1 MKNKISV
8 HIADDH
14 KILIEGIIAVI
25 NTDEFIEVEGY
36 SLTGKQVIEW
46 IKSNNV
52 IHNKEVFHVKTS
64 LIFIEEPKDSVLEKK
79 YEELKTLF
87 EISNYSESL
96 QGFLR
101 LNEQVSSSENSILKF
116 KINSFIAKIY
126 RKSRDHKKAIA
137 SYKKSLNLLNG
148 FVLEDDGIVFT
159 QQKYLAKTLL
169 DIGTQFQLL
178 EKYDSAFF
186 YYKKLEDI
194 VSYEDE
200 ILDNKA
206 LSYSNLSGIYQSD
219 TTYTNHLEKAIDYA
233 NKAISIHKK
242 RGNRINQAYA
252 INNLANV
259 YLLNKDFEQSKKIY
273 FEGIKLIKR
282 DTSTRAIRIKE
293 NLYFNMA
300 WAMRNLKEYHAYD
313 TLFTALDLSDD
324 LRDIDIA
331 EMLERVTGEYNVD
344 VVRRE
349 GEFEKKKAQS
359 LTLLIGISFFAI
371 ILLLAFFLNQYKLR
385 QRNLSLQLSKQELA
399 QQQKLE
405 KVRTESQI
413 RILNATLD
421 GKETERKQI
430 AETLHDSVSALLS
443 SANLHLQ
450 ACKKLFKGPI
460 PVEVEKSQ
468 NIIHEAS
475 HKIRNLSHTLVS
487 SVLLK
492 FGLAYAIKDMAEKY
506 SNSQLEIV
514 FQTKNIQR
522 YDQDFEIKLHNII
535 QELINNAIKH
545 SEATIAEINL
555 VEKDKKLLLSIND
568 NGKGFDTLKMSHK
581 DGLGINQ
588 IDARIH
594 MMSGK
599 FIIDSQKGKGTKISI
614 ELPVYMKKSTMF
626 S

>member
-1 MKNKISV
+1 MNKSYPSLFKFLLIFLLSLP
-8 HIADDH
+8 IEARH
-14 KILIEGIIAVI
+14 KL
-25 NTDEFIEVEGY
+25 
-36 SLTGKQVIEW
+36 
-46 IKSNNV
+46 

-87 EISNYSESL
+87 ETNNYAKSL
-96 QGFLR
+96 QGSFR

-116 KINSFIAKIY
+116 KINSLIAKIY
-126 RKSRDHKKAIA
+126 RKTRDHKKAIA
-137 SYKKSLNLLNG
+137 SYKKSLNLLNS
-148 FVLEDDGIVFT
+148 FVLEDNGIVFS

-178 EKYDSAFF
+178 EKFDSAVF
-186 YYKKLEDI
+186 YYKKLDDI
-194 VSYEDE
+194 INNENEVLAYKAISY
-200 ILDNKA
+200 A
-206 LSYSNLSGIYQSD
+206 NLSGIYQSD
-219 TTYTNHLEKAIDYA
+219 TTYTNNLEKAIDYA

-242 RGNRINQAYA
+242 KGNRIEQALA
-252 INNLANV
+252 INNLANA

-313 TLFTALDLSDD
+313 TLFTAVEITDD
-324 LRDIDIA
+324 LRDLEIA

-399 QQQKLE
+399 QQQKIE

-450 ACKKLFKGPI
+450 ACKKTFNGPI

-506 SNSQLEIV
+506 SNSQLFIEYK
-514 FQTKNIQR
+514 TKNITR

-535 QELINNAIKH
+535 QELINNIIKH
-545 SEATIAEINL
+545 SEASNASIHL
-555 VEKDKKLLLSIND
+555 VDNNDKIKIYIKD
-568 NGKGFDTLKMSHK
+568 NGKGFDKHLVKK
-581 DGLGINQ
+581 KNGLGINQ

-594 MMSGK
+594 MMKGEFS
-599 FIIDSQKGKGTKISI
+599 IDSKNNIGTSITI
-614 ELPVYMKKSTMF
+614 ELPVLKKETLNF
-626 S
+626 F

>member
-1 MKNKISV
+1 MNKSYPSLFNF
-8 HIADDH
+8 
-14 KILIEGIIAVI
+14 ILL
-25 NTDEFIEVEGY
+25 FLF
-36 SLTGKQVIEW
+36 SLTIQAK
-46 IKSNNV
+46 NNV

-101 LNEQVSSSENSILKF
+101 LNEKVSSSENSILKF

-475 HKIRNLSHTLVS
+475 HKIRYLSHTLVS

>member
-1 MKNKISV
+1 MNKSYLLLCNSLLV
-8 HIADDH
+8 F
-14 KILIEGIIAVI
+14 LL
-25 NTDEFIEVEGY
+25 
-36 SLTGKQVIEW
+36 SLTIQAKHKLIY
-46 IKSNNV
+46 
-52 IHNKEVFHVKTS
+52 NKEDFRVKNS
-64 LIFIEEPKDSVLEKK
+64 LLLIEEPKDSVLEKK
-79 YEELKTLF
+79 YEELNRLIETGNHV
-87 EISNYSESL
+87 EAL
-96 QGFLR
+96 QKALY
-101 LNEQVSSSENSILKF
+101 LNEQVNSSENPILKF
-116 KINSFIAKIY
+116 KINFLIAKIY
-126 RKSRDHKKAIA
+126 RKNRDHKKAIA
-137 SYKKSLNLLNG
+137 SYKKSLKLLNG
-148 FVLEDDGIVFT
+148 FVLKDDGIAFT
-159 QQKYLAKTLL
+159 NHKYLAENLL
-169 DIGTQFQLL
+169 NLGSQFQLL
-178 EKYDSAFF
+178 KKYDSAVF
-186 YYKKLEDI
+186 YYEKLEEI
-194 VSYEDE
+194 LYYEDE
-200 ILDNKA
+200 ILDLKA
-206 LSYSNLSGIYQSD
+206 SSYSNLSGIYQYD
-219 TTYTNHLEKAIDYA
+219 TTYTNHLEKAINYA

-242 RGNRINQAYA
+242 RGNRINQASA

-259 YLLNKDFEQSKKIY
+259 YLLNGDFKQSKKTY

-282 DTSTRAIRIKE
+282 DTSNRAIKVKA
-293 NLYFNMA
+293 NLYNNLS
-300 WAMRNLKEYHAYD
+300 WAMRQLKEYKAYD
-313 TLFTALDLSDD
+313 YQETAYNMKDE
-324 LRDIDIA
+324 LRDA
-331 EMLERVTGEYNVD
+331 ETQEMLERVTGEYNVD

-371 ILLLAFFLNQYKLR
+371 ILLLAFLLNQYKLR

-450 ACKKLFKGPI
+450 ACKKLFKGTI

>member
-1 MKNKISV
+1 MNKSYPSLFNF
-8 HIADDH
+8 
-14 KILIEGIIAVI
+14 ILL
-25 NTDEFIEVEGY
+25 FLF
-36 SLTGKQVIEW
+36 SLTIQAK
-46 IKSNNV
+46 NNV

-87 EISNYSESL
+87 ETNNYSESL

-101 LNEQVSSSENSILKF
+101 LNEQVSSSENLMLKF

-313 TLFTALDLSDD
+313 TLFTAVNLSDE
-324 LRDIDIA
+324 LRDLETQ

-359 LTLLIGISFFAI
+359 LTLLISISFFAI

>member
-1 MKNKISV
+1 MNKSYPSLFNF
-8 HIADDH
+8 
-14 KILIEGIIAVI
+14 ILL
-25 NTDEFIEVEGY
+25 FLF
-36 SLTGKQVIEW
+36 SLTIQAK
-46 IKSNNV
+46 NNV

-79 YEELKTLF
+79 FEELKTLF
-87 EISNYSESL
+87 ETKNYAKSL
-96 QGFLR
+96 QGSLR
-101 LNEQVSSSENSILKF
+101 LNEQVSSAENLMLKF
-116 KINSFIAKIY
+116 KINSHIAKIY
-126 RKSRDHKKAIA
+126 RKDKDHKKAIA
-137 SYKKSLNLLNG
+137 SYKKSLKLLNG

-159 QQKYLAKTLL
+159 QQNLLAKTLL
-169 DIGTQFQLL
+169 DIGTQFQNLF
-178 EKYDSAFF
+178 KRDSAIL

-200 ILDNKA
+200 ILEYKA
-206 LSYSNLSGIYQSD
+206 VSYANLSGIYQFD

-242 RGNRINQAYA
+242 RGDRINQASA

-259 YLLNKDFEQSKKIY
+259 YLFKKDFEQSKKIY

-293 NLYFNMA
+293 KLYFNMA
-300 WAMRNLKEYHAYD
+300 WAMRNLKEYRAYD
-313 TLFTALDLSDD
+313 TLFKSADLLDD
-324 LRDIDIA
+324 LQL
-331 EMLERVTGEYNVD
+331 LENQQMIQRVTSEYNID

-359 LTLLIGISFFAI
+359 LTLLIGVSFFAI

-385 QRNLSLQLSKQELA
+385 QRNLSLQLSKQALV
-399 QQQKLE
+399 QQQKIE

-468 NIIHEAS
+468 NIINEAS

-492 FGLAYAIKDMAEKY
+492 FGLAFAIKDMAEKY
-506 SNSQLEIV
+506 SNSQLDIEYK
-514 FQTKNIQR
+514 TKNITR

-535 QELINNAIKH
+535 QELINNTIKH
-545 SEATIAEINL
+545 SEASNASIYLEDND
-555 VEKDKKLLLSIND
+555 DKIKIYIKD
-568 NGKGFDTLKMSHK
+568 NGKGFDKQSAMK
-581 DGLGINQ
+581 KNGLGINQ

-594 MMSGK
+594 MM
-599 FIIDSQKGKGTKISI
+599 KGKISI
-614 ELPVYMKKSTMF
+614 ESENNSGTSITIELPVFKKESLSF

>member
-1 MKNKISV
+1 M
-8 HIADDH
+8 
-14 KILIEGIIAVI
+14 
-25 NTDEFIEVEGY
+25 
-36 SLTGKQVIEW
+36 
-46 IKSNNV
+46 
-52 IHNKEVFHVKTS
+52 EVFHVKTS
-64 LIFIEEPKDSVLEKK
+64 LVLIQEPKDSVLEKK

-87 EISNYSESL
+87 ETKNYAKSL
-96 QGFLR
+96 QGSFR

-116 KINSFIAKIY
+116 KINSLIAKIY
-126 RKSRDHKKAIA
+126 RKTRDHKKAIA
-137 SYKKSLNLLNG
+137 SYKKSLNLLNS
-148 FVLEDDGIVFT
+148 FVLEDNGIVFS

-178 EKYDSAFF
+178 EKFDSAVF
-186 YYKKLEDI
+186 YYKKLDDI
-194 VSYEDE
+194 INNENEVLAY
-200 ILDNKA
+200 KA
-206 LSYSNLSGIYQSD
+206 LSYANLSGIYQSD
-219 TTYTNHLEKAIDYA
+219 TTYTNNLEKAIDYA

-242 RGNRINQAYA
+242 KGNRIEQAIA
-252 INNLANV
+252 INNLANA

-313 TLFTALDLSDD
+313 TLFTAIDLTDD
-324 LRDIDIA
+324 LRDLEIA

-399 QQQKLE
+399 QQQKIE

-468 NIIHEAS
+468 NIINEAY

-492 FGLAYAIKDMAEKY
+492 FGLAFAIKDMAEKY
-506 SNSQLEIV
+506 SNSQLDIEYK
-514 FQTKNIQR
+514 TKNITR

-535 QELINNAIKH
+535 QELINNTIKH
-545 SEATIAEINL
+545 SEASNASIYLED
-555 VEKDKKLLLSIND
+555 KDDKIKIYIKD
-568 NGKGFDTLKMSHK
+568 NGKGFDKHLVKK
-581 DGLGINQ
+581 KNGLGINQ

-594 MMSGK
+594 MMKGE
-599 FIIDSQKGKGTKISI
+599 FNIDSENNIGTSITI
-614 ELPVYMKKSTMF
+614 ELPVFKKESLSF

>member
-1 MKNKISV
+1 MNKSYPSLFNF
-8 HIADDH
+8 
-14 KILIEGIIAVI
+14 ILL
-25 NTDEFIEVEGY
+25 FLF
-36 SLTGKQVIEW
+36 SLTIQAK
-46 IKSNNV
+46 NNV

-101 LNEQVSSSENSILKF
+101 LNEKVSSSENSILKF

-148 FVLEDDGIVFT
+148 SVLEDDGIVFT

>member
-1 MKNKISV
+1 M
-8 HIADDH
+8 
-14 KILIEGIIAVI
+14 
-25 NTDEFIEVEGY
+25 
-36 SLTGKQVIEW
+36 
-46 IKSNNV
+46 
-52 IHNKEVFHVKTS
+52 EVFHVKTS
-64 LIFIEEPKDSVLEKK
+64 LVLIQEPKDSVLEKK

-87 EISNYSESL
+87 ETNNYAKSL
-96 QGFLR
+96 QGSLR

-116 KINSFIAKIY
+116 KINSLIAKIY
-126 RKSRDHKKAIA
+126 RKTRDHKKAIA
-137 SYKKSLNLLNG
+137 SYKKSLNLLNS
-148 FVLEDDGIVFT
+148 FVLEDNGIVFS

-178 EKYDSAFF
+178 EKFDSAVF
-186 YYKKLEDI
+186 YYKKLDDI
-194 VSYEDE
+194 INNENEVLAY
-200 ILDNKA
+200 KA
-206 LSYSNLSGIYQSD
+206 LSYANLSGIYQSD
-219 TTYTNHLEKAIDYA
+219 TTYTNNLEKAIDYA

-242 RGNRINQAYA
+242 KGNRIEQAIA
-252 INNLANV
+252 INNLANA

-313 TLFTALDLSDD
+313 TLFTAIDLTDD
-324 LRDIDIA
+324 LRDLEIA

-399 QQQKLE
+399 QQQKIE

-468 NIIHEAS
+468 NIINEAS

-492 FGLAYAIKDMAEKY
+492 FGLAFAIKDMAEKY
-506 SNSQLEIV
+506 SNSQLDIEYK
-514 FQTKNIQR
+514 TKNITR

-535 QELINNAIKH
+535 QELINNTIKH
-545 SEATIAEINL
+545 SEASNASIYLED
-555 VEKDKKLLLSIND
+555 KDDKIKIYIKD
-568 NGKGFDTLKMSHK
+568 NGKGFDKHLVKK
-581 DGLGINQ
+581 KNGLGINQ
-588 IDARIH
+588 IDARTH
-594 MMSGK
+594 MMKGE
-599 FIIDSQKGKGTKISI
+599 FRIDSENNIGTSITI
-614 ELPVYMKKSTMF
+614 ELPVFKKESLSF

>member
-1 MKNKISV
+1 M
-8 HIADDH
+8 
-14 KILIEGIIAVI
+14 
-25 NTDEFIEVEGY
+25 
-36 SLTGKQVIEW
+36 
-46 IKSNNV
+46 
-52 IHNKEVFHVKTS
+52 EVFHVKTS
-64 LIFIEEPKDSVLEKK
+64 LVLIQEPKDSVLEKK

-87 EISNYSESL
+87 ETNNYAKSL
-96 QGFLR
+96 QGSLR

-116 KINSFIAKIY
+116 KINSLIAKIY
-126 RKSRDHKKAIA
+126 RKTRDHKKAIA
-137 SYKKSLNLLNG
+137 SYKKSLNLLNS
-148 FVLEDDGIVFT
+148 FVLEDNGIVFS

-178 EKYDSAFF
+178 EKFDSAVF
-186 YYKKLEDI
+186 YYKKLDDI
-194 VSYEDE
+194 INNENEVLAY
-200 ILDNKA
+200 KA
-206 LSYSNLSGIYQSD
+206 LSYANLSGIYQSD
-219 TTYTNHLEKAIDYA
+219 TTYTNNLEKAIDYA

-242 RGNRINQAYA
+242 KGNRIEQAIA
-252 INNLANV
+252 INNLANA

-313 TLFTALDLSDD
+313 TLFTAIDLTDD
-324 LRDIDIA
+324 LRDLEIA

-399 QQQKLE
+399 QQQKIE

-468 NIIHEAS
+468 NIINEAS

-492 FGLAYAIKDMAEKY
+492 FGLAFAIKDMAEKY
-506 SNSQLEIV
+506 SNSQLDIEYK
-514 FQTKNIQR
+514 TKNITR

-535 QELINNAIKH
+535 QELINNTIKH
-545 SEATIAEINL
+545 SEASNASIYLED
-555 VEKDKKLLLSIND
+555 KDDKIKIYIKD
-568 NGKGFDTLKMSHK
+568 NGKGFDKHLVKK
-581 DGLGINQ
+581 KNGLGINQ

-594 MMSGK
+594 MMKGE
-599 FIIDSQKGKGTKISI
+599 FRIDSENNIGTSITI
-614 ELPVYMKKSTMF
+614 ELPVFKKESLSF

>member
-1 MKNKISV
+1 MNKSYPSLFNF
-8 HIADDH
+8 
-14 KILIEGIIAVI
+14 ILL
-25 NTDEFIEVEGY
+25 FLF
-36 SLTGKQVIEW
+36 SLTIQAK
-46 IKSNNV
+46 NNV

-87 EISNYSESL
+87 ETNNYAKSL
-96 QGFLR
+96 QGSLR

-116 KINSFIAKIY
+116 KINSLIAKIY

-137 SYKKSLNLLNG
+137 SYKKSLNLLNS
-148 FVLEDDGIVFT
+148 FVLEDNGIVFS

-178 EKYDSAFF
+178 EKFDSAVF
-186 YYKKLEDI
+186 YYKKLDDI
-194 VSYEDE
+194 INNENEVLAY
-200 ILDNKA
+200 KA
-206 LSYSNLSGIYQSD
+206 LSYANLSGIYQSD
-219 TTYTNHLEKAIDYA
+219 TTYTNNLEKAIDYA

-242 RGNRINQAYA
+242 KGNRIEQAIA
-252 INNLANV
+252 INNLANA

-313 TLFTALDLSDD
+313 TLFTAVEITDD
-324 LRDIDIA
+324 LRDLEIA

-399 QQQKLE
+399 QQQKIE

-468 NIIHEAS
+468 NIINEAS

-492 FGLAYAIKDMAEKY
+492 FGLAFAIKDMAEKY
-506 SNSQLEIV
+506 SNSQLDIEYK
-514 FQTKNIQR
+514 TKNITR

-535 QELINNAIKH
+535 QELINNTIKH
-545 SEATIAEINL
+545 SEASNASIYLED
-555 VEKDKKLLLSIND
+555 KDDKIKIYIKD
-568 NGKGFDTLKMSHK
+568 NGKGFDKHLVKK
-581 DGLGINQ
+581 KNGLGINQ

-594 MMSGK
+594 MMKGE
-599 FIIDSQKGKGTKISI
+599 FRIDSENNIGTSITI
-614 ELPVYMKKSTMF
+614 ELPVFKKESLSF